1 MNELY
6 QKLARLAIRRGV
18 NVQKDQPLI
27 IRADVRDHAFVEML
41 VKEAYEAGALSVS
54 VDWKDQKLNRMDY
67 EYQTAETLSDIGS
80 WIHTREEE
88 RQKKHACYLSVISDA
103 PNALQGID
111 QNKRNAYQSAYLEM
125 MADLQKYSV
134 NNEGQWCVF
143 GIPSVEWAKTVFP
156 DLPEEEAFRRLE
168 AAIFQVSRV
177 HADSDPLEEWEKHDA
192 ELIRHADKLNAYQF
206 DRLHFRS
213 GLGTDLTVGLVRNH
227 IWVGGGCTTPA
238 GVYFDPNIPT
248 EEIFCM
254 PDRSRV
260 DGVVYASMP
269 LSYHGTLIEDFHFRF
284 AAGKVVEAHAGKE
297 EEVLKD
303 MLAFDEG
310 SGRLGEVA
318 LVPYGSPVSASG
330 ILFLNTLYDENA
342 ACHLALGMCYPENLE
357 GGTRLSDEELR
368 AAGGN
373 VSRQHTDFMFGT
385 ADMEIDGIAKD
396 GTITAIFRNGRF
408 VWEDK

>member
-1 MNELY
+1 MHELY
-6 QKLARLAIRRGV
+6 QKLARLAVRRGV
-18 NVQKDQPLI
+18 NVQKGQPLI
-27 IRADVRDHAFVEML
+27 IRADVRDHVFIEML

-54 VDWKDQKLNRMDY
+54 VDWKDQTLNRMDY
-67 EYQTAETLSDIGS
+67 EYQTAETLCDIGT
-80 WIHTREEE
+80 WIHTREED

-103 PNALQGID
+103 PNSLQGID
-111 QNKRNAYQSAYLEM
+111 QSKRNAYQSAYLEM

-143 GIPSVEWAKTVFP
+143 GIPSIAWAKTVFP
-156 DLPEEEAFRRLE
+156 DLPEEEAFNRLE

-177 HADSDPLEEWEKHDA
+177 HTDSDPLQEWEKHDA
-192 ELIRHADKLNAYQF
+192 QLIRHADKLNACQF

-213 GLGTDLTVGLVRNH
+213 GLGTDLTVGLVRDH
-227 IWVGGGCTTPA
+227 IWVGGGCTTPD

-254 PDRSRV
+254 PDRNRV

-269 LSYHGTLIEDFHFRF
+269 LSYHGTLIEDFHFHF
-284 AAGKVVEAHAGKE
+284 KDGKVTAAHAGKE
-297 EEVLKD
+297 ADVLND

-310 SGRLGEVA
+310 SSRLGEVA

-342 ACHLALGMCYPENLE
+342 ACHLALGMCYPENLK
-357 GGTRLSDEELR
+357 GGTAMSDEELQ

-373 VSRQHTDFMFGT
+373 VSRQHIDFMFGT
-385 ADMEIDGIAKD
+385 ADMEIDGIAED
-396 GTITAIFRNGRF
+396 GTVTAIFRNGRF
-408 VWEDK
+408 VWEDQ